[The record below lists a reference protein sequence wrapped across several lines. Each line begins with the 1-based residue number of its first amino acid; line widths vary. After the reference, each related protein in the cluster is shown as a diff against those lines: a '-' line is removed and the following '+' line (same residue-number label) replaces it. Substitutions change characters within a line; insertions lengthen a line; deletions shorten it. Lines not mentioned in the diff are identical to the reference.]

1 MTTLATGPGRIFHA
15 RIISKRRPMQSF
27 TFTSE
32 RLTKSALIDV
42 EDRSVRYT
50 TSTVKQGF
58 ARQRTTLENS
68 SGIACATIDWRE
80 RTFEIR
86 GKKENIDLLKRKVSN
101 FSLCVSWCC
110 VPWRGLTCAF
120 NRSTRYWKWAD
131 GEEYKAKYSNSANM
145 WIVRLLFV
153 GLIFWAPIGVVF

>member
-1 MTTLATGPGRIFHA
+1 MTTLATGPGQIFHA

-110 VPWRGLTCAF
+110 VP
-120 NRSTRYWKWAD
+120 
-131 GEEYKAKYSNSANM
+131 
-145 WIVRLLFV
+145 
-153 GLIFWAPIGVVF
+153 